1 MKFEGILSSP
11 HSCKRMAEKLTK
23 DTILN
28 IPQLNRGNNATTTTS
43 LTPNTSSRAT
53 PTAPASSEVSEQD
66 FDPSEA
72 DEFEDGGI
80 GEFDDGRSG
89 KITLGV
95 LIQDGVIEAGDGVM
109 AVDYLGQTFKGD
121 LLTNGKI
128 KSQETGL
135 VFNNPSAWAIYCKKI
150 VNPSKKSGCGESKEF
165 ITMYL
170 FTNKNYYIPMAL
182 LVIYSKSEL
191 II

>member
-28 IPQLNRGNNATTTTS
+28 IPQLNRGNNTTTTTS

-170 FTNKNYYIPMAL
+170 FTNKNILHTYGPSGHIL
-182 LVIYSKSEL
+182 
-191 II
+191 

>member
-1 MKFEGILSSP
+1 MKFESILSSP
-11 HSCKRMAEKLTK
+11 HSCKRMADKLTK

-28 IPQLNRGNNATTTTS
+28 IPQLNRGNNTTTS

-165 ITMYL
+165 ITIHL
-170 FTNKNYYIPMAL
+170 FTKNIYIL
-182 LVIYSKSEL
+182 HIYGPSGHIL
-191 II
+191 

>member
-1 MKFEGILSSP
+1 
-11 HSCKRMAEKLTK
+11 MAEKLTK

-28 IPQLNRGNNATTTTS
+28 IPQLNRGNNTTTTTS

-170 FTNKNYYIPMAL
+170 FTKKKIYYIPMAL

>member
-1 MKFEGILSSP
+1 MKFESILSSP

-28 IPQLNRGNNATTTTS
+28 IPQLNRGNNTTS

-170 FTNKNYYIPMAL
+170 FTKKINYIPMAL

>member
-28 IPQLNRGNNATTTTS
+28 IPQLNRGNNTTTTTS

-170 FTNKNYYIPMAL
+170 FTKKIYYIPMAL